1 MTAPVLDRATRSA
14 LASLAAASDP
24 VALFRQMG
32 HRPDPWQVEALRS
45 TDPRR
50 AMLAARQVGKGE
62 VLTTKGLHVAAFKED
77 AVVGILTPGMRQS
90 CRLLRRIRRALTATP
105 HVEATNKA
113 TTSLTLSNGSEVIAW
128 PGNNP
133 DQIRGDTLDLLL
145 VDEAAWVL
153 PEAFTAALPMLGM
166 SGGSALLASTP
177 GGPDGYL
184 FDVFNDEDK
193 GTGWAKSFVTADD
206 CPRYTEEAKA
216 ELRRT
221 LGDMAYAV
229 EMMCE
234 WREGADAVFSAAE
247 LARILGTEL
256 IPDQLPGE
264 APLPDDG
271 DDWAPSRLLLPTF

>member
-1 MTAPVLDRATRSA
+1 MPALDNRARALLRSF
-14 LASLAAASDP
+14 AATSDP

-32 HRPDPWQVEALRS
+32 HTPDPWQVEALRS
-45 TDPRR
+45 EDPRR

-62 VLTTKGLHVAAFKED
+62 VLTTRGLHKAAFTPD
-77 AVVGILTPGMRQS
+77 AVVGILTPGLRQS
-90 CRLLRRIRRALTATP
+90 CRLLRRIRRALPAVP
-105 HVEATNKA
+105 HVQATNKA

-166 SGGSALLASTP
+166 SGGAALLASTP

-184 FDVFNDEDK
+184 FDVFNDPDK
-193 GTGWAKSFVTADD
+193 GEGWARSFVTADD
-206 CPRYTEEAKA
+206 CPRYTEQAKA

-221 LGDMAYAV
+221 LGDVAYAV

-256 IPDQLPGE
+256 IPDVLPGE
-264 APLPDDG
+264 APLPEEG
-271 DDWAPSRLLLPTF
+271 DDWTPSRLVLPTF